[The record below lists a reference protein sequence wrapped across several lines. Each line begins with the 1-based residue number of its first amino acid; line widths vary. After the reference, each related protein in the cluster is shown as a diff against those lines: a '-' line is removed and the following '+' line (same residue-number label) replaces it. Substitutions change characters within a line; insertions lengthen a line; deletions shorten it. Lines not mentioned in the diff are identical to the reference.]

1 MKNLTYTLRVA
12 EEVRRFGLYV
22 AGRGGSQTDAV
33 TFTKVSDTSELDLA
47 LAAIV
52 NCTENKARAWINAN
66 IDNLNRY
73 TTVVYSSEQDGYLVL
88 ELDNG
93 DIIGPGYAFAE
104 DMLMKMQHY
113 GEEFDLYVAG
123 RGGSQTD
130 AVIFTKVADI
140 SELDS
145 ALAAIVNYTEDQA
158 RAWITANM
166 DELIADDHYAFLV
179 HSSTE
184 GAYQAIWAYSD
195 GTIEE
200 SFDYSAL
207 EIQFNMERYASDAN
221 FYVAGRG
228 GENPPSYDEYTIT
241 WKNDDGTVI
250 DATKVAYGAVP
261 THDDPTKAEDD
272 ENTYVFT
279 GWTPE
284 LVAVTGDAEYTAQFT
299 AVPKPKKYTVTW
311 KNWNDDVLETDEN
324 VAAGVTPTYN
334 GETPAKDKDIE
345 YTYTFIGWN
354 DGETTYAPTAKLPEV
369 TGNVT
374 YTATF
379 DAVRKDLFAGHS
391 LTLNGNIGVNFYLR
405 LTAEEAEGTTV
416 KFTWNGN
423 TLEDVS
429 VELDPNGSGYYRAA
443 CPVAVAEMTC
453 PITAVVTINGEVQNE
468 TNVYTVRAYAD
479 VILSKEYQDDYKGTG
494 TKSYENLARLVKT
507 MLDYGAKAQLQFGV
521 NTENLAN
528 FGIDYTM
535 ENVDAD
541 DVPSNKD
548 SFSGTDFSEYGL
560 KYYGTTVVY
569 LSETTI
575 RHYFTVTDAN
585 KFAAIKDSVTF
596 DKVGANDPKAAVYGE
611 KGKLIYF
618 AYADIGAS
626 DLDTAY
632 TLTIGELSLKF
643 TALDY
648 SKLVLASNM
657 SDNEKNLA
665 MATYWYNMAANT
677 YFNR

>member
-1 MKNLTYTLRVA
+1 M
-12 EEVRRFGLYV
+12 FG
-22 AGRGGSQTDAV
+22 
-33 TFTKVSDTSELDLA
+33 
-47 LAAIV
+47 I
-52 NCTENKARAWINAN
+52 
-66 IDNLNRY
+66 
-73 TTVVYSSEQDGYLVL
+73 
-88 ELDNG
+88 
-93 DIIGPGYAFAE
+93 
-104 DMLMKMQHY
+104 
-113 GEEFDLYVAG
+113 
-123 RGGSQTD
+123 
-130 AVIFTKVADI
+130 
-140 SELDS
+140 
-145 ALAAIVNYTEDQA
+145 
-158 RAWITANM
+158 
-166 DELIADDHYAFLV
+166 
-179 HSSTE
+179 
-184 GAYQAIWAYSD
+184 
-195 GTIEE
+195 
-200 SFDYSAL
+200 
-207 EIQFNMERYASDAN
+207 
-221 FYVAGRG
+221 YVAGRG

-334 GETPAKDKDIE
+334 GETPAKDEDIE

-453 PITAVVTINGEVQNE
+453 PITAAVTINGEVQDE

-494 TKSYENLARLVKT
+494 AQSYENLARLVKT

>member
-1 MKNLTYTLRVA
+1 MIFGPFDVPAGVVA
-12 EEVRRFGLYV
+12 TSFQQMTDQGMVFGVYV
-22 AGRGGSQTDAV
+22 AGSSGEASAV
-33 TFTKVSDTSELDLA
+33 T
-47 LAAIV
+47 
-52 NCTENKARAWINAN
+52 
-66 IDNLNRY
+66 
-73 TTVVYSSEQDGYLVL
+73 
-88 ELDNG
+88 
-93 DIIGPGYAFAE
+93 
-104 DMLMKMQHY
+104 
-113 GEEFDLYVAG
+113 
-123 RGGSQTD
+123 
-130 AVIFTKVADI
+130 FTKVADI

-145 ALAAIVNYTEDQA
+145 ALAAIVNYTEYQA

-184 GAYQAIWAYSD
+184 GAYQAIWVYPN

-200 SFDYSAL
+200 KSYDYFAL
-207 EIQFNMERYASDAN
+207 EIQSNMEEYASDTN

-311 KNWNDDVLETDEN
+311 KNWNDDVLETDKN

-334 GETPAKDKDIE
+334 GETPAKDEDIE

-443 CPVAVAEMTC
+443 CPVSVAEMTC

-468 TNVYTVRAYAD
+468 TNVYTVRDYAD
-479 VILSKEYQDDYKGTG
+479 VILSREYKDDYKGTG
-494 TKSYENLARLVKT
+494 AQSYENLARLVKT